1 MKLLVTL
8 ESQRHVLL
16 TAPTATAQELRDKA
30 CAEAG
35 VDPMQ
40 YELIFSRMAVRLQL
54 AILEHACTR
63 YAHSHPNAL
72 ATPSPHSRHTLATLS
87 PHSRHTLATLS
98 PHSLVTL
105 LRRCRS
111 NALWLSWVS
120 KTVSGWSY
128 VLGPRELRVGA
139 PRSRG
144 SSYRSRPRAHSSMP
158 TRARSVLVSPHI
170 RSSSH
175 VC

>member
-87 PHSRHTLATLS
+87 RHTLAQVPLER
-98 PHSLVTL
+98 SL
-105 LRRCRS
+105 
-111 NALWLSWVS
+111 AE
-120 KTVSGWSY
+120 
-128 VLGPRELRVGA
+128 LGIQDRERLELRARTSRAQSGSAEVERVVLSLSASSAQLDAYESTLGVGE
-139 PRSRG
+139 P
-144 SSYRSRPRAHSSMP
+144 PHQELF
-158 TRARSVLVSPHI
+158 TRVLEALDGI
-170 RSSSH
+170 KLDG
-175 VC
+175 

>member
-87 PHSRHTLATLS
+87 PHSRHTLAQVPLER
-98 PHSLVTL
+98 SL
-105 LRRCRS
+105 
-111 NALWLSWVS
+111 AE
-120 KTVSGWSY
+120 
-128 VLGPRELRVGA
+128 LGIQDRERLELRARTSRAQSGSAEVERVVLSLSASSAQLDAYESTLGVGE
-139 PRSRG
+139 P
-144 SSYRSRPRAHSSMP
+144 PHQELF
-158 TRARSVLVSPHI
+158 TRVLEALDGI
-170 RSSSH
+170 KLDG
-175 VC
+175 

>member
-54 AILEHACTR
+54 AILEPACTR

-72 ATPSPHSRHTLATLS
+72 ATLS
-87 PHSRHTLATLS
+87 PHSRHTLSSHSCAGAARTLS
-98 PHSLVTL
+98 
-105 LRRCRS
+105 
-111 NALWLSWVS
+111 
-120 KTVSGWSY
+120 G
-128 VLGPRELRVGA
+128 
-139 PRSRG
+139 
-144 SSYRSRPRAHSSMP
+144 
-158 TRARSVLVSPHI
+158 
-170 RSSSH
+170 
-175 VC
+175 

>member
-54 AILEHACTR
+54 AILEPACTR
-63 YAHSHPNAL
+63 YAHSHPNA
-72 ATPSPHSRHTLATLS
+72 LATLS

-128 VLGPRELRVGA
+128 VLGPRELRVEA

-158 TRARSVLVSPHI
+158 TRARSVSVSPHI

>member
-87 PHSRHTLATLS
+87 RHTLAQVPLER
-98 PHSLVTL
+98 SL
-105 LRRCRS
+105 
-111 NALWLSWVS
+111 AE
-120 KTVSGWSY
+120 
-128 VLGPRELRVGA
+128 LGIQDRERLELRARTSRAQSGSAEVERVVLALSASSAQLDAYESTLGVGE
-139 PRSRG
+139 P
-144 SSYRSRPRAHSSMP
+144 PHQELF
-158 TRARSVLVSPHI
+158 TRVLEALDGI
-170 RSSSH
+170 KLDG
-175 VC
+175 